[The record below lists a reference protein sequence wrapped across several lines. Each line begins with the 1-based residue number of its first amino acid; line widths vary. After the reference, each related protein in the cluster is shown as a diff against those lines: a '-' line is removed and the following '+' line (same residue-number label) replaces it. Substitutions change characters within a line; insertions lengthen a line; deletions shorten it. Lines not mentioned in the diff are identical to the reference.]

1 MRIWIAAATI
11 AMLLRA
17 PLPAAEL
24 LVGWA
29 SADITPDRPVALSGQ
44 FYTRISE
51 SVHDPLTAT
60 ALALDN
66 GSDQAV
72 MVSLDLI
79 SVSQKLIEGVRQR
92 LKTIL
97 PELDARNLLLNA
109 THTHTAPDVDGAY
122 ETPAGVMTSA
132 EYFDFLADSVT
143 DAAVRAW
150 RARRPAGVSWALGH
164 AVIGYNRR
172 ASFADGRSVM
182 YGPLARPDFLGF
194 EGYEDHAL
202 EMLFFWT
209 PDRKLTGIAI
219 NVACPAQALGR
230 ERFVSADFWHDA
242 RVELRRRYGD
252 DLFVF
257 PMIGAAGDQ
266 SPHVQLRKAAEAKMR
281 ERLGIS
287 VTGQIARRI
296 AQAVEEVYPAAAA
309 DIRSGAHFAHRV
321 EQLRLPVR
329 RVTPAE
335 MEAAEA
341 EYARAEKAPADD
353 DKRHVNMQWM
363 LAVMERYRRQDAAA
377 EFPMEL
383 HVIRLGDV
391 ALATNP
397 FELFLDFGLRMKARS
412 RAELT
417 FVIQLACGE
426 GDYLPTAKAV
436 AGGGYGAEIASNL
449 VGPEGGQVLVNR
461 TEALINSLFE

>member
-1 MRIWIAAATI
+1 MLWLGGAAG
-11 AMLLRA
+11 
-17 PLPAAEL
+17 PLP
-24 LVGWA
+24 
-29 SADITPDRPVALSGQ
+29 P
-44 FYTRISE
+44 
-51 SVHDPLTAT
+51 DPLTAT
-60 ALALDN
+60 APALDN
-66 GSDQAV
+66 GNDQAA

-79 SVSQKLIEGVRQR
+79 SVSQKLMEGVRER
-92 LKTIL
+92 LKTTL

-109 THTHTAPDVDGAY
+109 THTRTAPDVDGAY
-122 ETPAGVMTSA
+122 EIPAGVMTSA

-143 DAAVRAW
+143 DTAVRAW

-209 PDRKLTGIAI
+209 PDRKLTGIGI

-266 SPHVQLRKAAEAKMR
+266 SPHVQLRQAAEAKMR

-296 AQAVEEVYPAAAA
+296 AQAVEEVYP
-309 DIRSGAHFAHRV
+309 
-321 EQLRLPVR
+321 
-329 RVTPAE
+329 
-335 MEAAEA
+335 
-341 EYARAEKAPADD
+341 
-353 DKRHVNMQWM
+353 
-363 LAVMERYRRQDAAA
+363 AAA

-417 FVIQLACGE
+417 FVIQLACSE

-449 VGPEGGQVLVNR
+449 VGPEGGQVLVDR
-461 TEALINSLFE
+461 TVALINSLFE